1 MPGSIGRRHLL
12 AGAGA
17 AVLLGG
23 LEGCVSALGAK
34 HPPNAATLRLAPV
47 RASTDRIT
55 RITVC
60 TRPFRAQG
68 PRLDTEKVGS
78 KLVVH
83 NYGHGGS
90 GWSLSWGS
98 SSIAVRKAIAT
109 GEREIAVIGCG
120 ALGLTSA
127 LLLQR
132 FGVRVTIYAKELPPN
147 VRSSLATGLWTPDS
161 RICLQEHATP
171 AFKQQ
176 WEEMA
181 RTSFQ
186 TYQNFLGLPGTPVEF
201 IDNYFVS
208 DEAES
213 GRRRSA
219 PEDRPPFADL
229 QRELIGDLMT
239 QRVDFAPG
247 SHSLG
252 ARYLRRTSLMMF
264 NLTAYT
270 RVLMG
275 DFGANGGKLEIAEFH
290 TPDDF
295 AKLREKTLINAT
307 GYGAR
312 ALFGDQTVTPVR
324 GQLARVI
331 PQPDIN
337 YGLFYKGVSF
347 VPRRDGLVFQDVGDS
362 DYYGFNDD
370 TAVADRAEADRAVN
384 TIAGLFNGPG
394 SLEDLSQRAQRRIVK
409 SHV

>member
-1 MPGSIGRRHLL
+1 MPEPIGRRQLL

-23 LEGCVSALGAK
+23 LDGCVTALGAK
-34 HPPNAATLRLAPV
+34 RPPSPASLQLTPV

-68 PRLDTEKVGS
+68 PRLDTEMVGS

-98 SSIAVRKAIAT
+98 SSVAVRKAMAT
-109 GEREIAVIGCG
+109 GERDIAVIGCG
-120 ALGLTSA
+120 ALGLTAA

-132 FGVRVTIYAKELPPN
+132 AGARVTIYAKELPPN
-147 VRSSLATGLWTPDS
+147 VRSSLATGVWSPDS
-161 RICLQEHATP
+161 RICLQENATP

-176 WEEMA
+176 WQEMA

-186 TYQNFLGLPGTPVEF
+186 TYQNFLGLPGAPVEF

-208 DEAES
+208 DEPES
-213 GRRRSA
+213 TRRPRGPDS
-219 PEDRPPFADL
+219 RPPFAQL

-239 QRVDFAPG
+239 QSVDFAPG

-252 ARYLRRTSLMMF
+252 ARYLRRNSLMMF
-264 NLTAYT
+264 NITAYS
-270 RVLMG
+270 RLLMG
-275 DFGANGGKLEIAEFH
+275 DFSANGGKLEIAEFH

-295 AKLREKTLINAT
+295 SKLREKTLINAT

-312 ALFGDQTVTPVR
+312 TLFGDQTVTPVR

-331 PQPDIN
+331 PQPDIG
-337 YGLFYKGVSF
+337 YGLFYKDVAF
-347 VPRRDGLVFQDVGDS
+347 VPRRDGLVFQAVGDS

-370 TAVADRAEADRAVN
+370 TTVADRAEADRAVN
-384 TIAGLFNGPG
+384 TIAELFNGPR
-394 SLEDLSQRAQRRIVK
+394 SA
-409 SHV
+409 

>member
-1 MPGSIGRRHLL
+1 M
-12 AGAGA
+12 A
-17 AVLLGG
+17 A
-23 LEGCVSALGAK
+23 
-34 HPPNAATLRLAPV
+34 
-47 RASTDRIT
+47 
-55 RITVC
+55 
-60 TRPFRAQG
+60 
-68 PRLDTEKVGS
+68 
-78 KLVVH
+78 
-83 NYGHGGS
+83 
-90 GWSLSWGS
+90 
-98 SSIAVRKAIAT
+98 

-132 FGVRVTIYAKELPPN
+132 AGARVTIYAKELPPN

-161 RICLQEHATP
+161 RICLQENATP

-213 GRRRSA
+213 SRRRSA
-219 PEDRPPFADL
+219 PDDRPPFADL
-229 QRELIGDLMT
+229 QRELIGDLIT
-239 QRVDFAPG
+239 QRADFAPG

-295 AKLREKTLINAT
+295 ARLREKTLINAT

-347 VPRRDGLVFQDVGDS
+347 VPRRDGLVFQAVGDS

-384 TIAGLFNGPG
+384 TIAGLFNSPG
-394 SLEDLSQRAQRRIVK
+394 S
-409 SHV
+409 